1 MIELHTWDTSN
12 GRKVAILLEE
22 LQLPYRIVPIDL
34 GANVQHSP
42 EFLRLNP
49 YGKIPAMID
58 LVAPGGEPIVL
69 FESGAM
75 LLYLHEKSGRLL
87 PNDPAKRPPALS
99 WMLFGLASVGPVLAE
114 LHHYHRHAREQ
125 TYGVE
130 RARAEAGR
138 VYEVLEQRLATV
150 PFLGGE
156 DYSLADIATFPWIAR
171 HDWQEIDLG
180 RYPHVQAWYA
190 AVGAR
195 PAVVRGMTA
204 MQRPD

>member
-34 GANVQHSP
+34 GANEQHSP
-42 EFLRLNP
+42 AFLRLNP

-58 LVAPGGEPIVL
+58 QAAPGGEPVVL

-75 LLYLHEKSGRLL
+75 LLYLHEKTGRLL
-87 PNDPAKRPPALS
+87 PADPAKRPPALS
-99 WMLFGLASVGPVLAE
+99 WMFFGLASAGPVLAE

-125 TYGVE
+125 AYGVE
-130 RARAEAGR
+130 RARAEARR
-138 VYEVLEQRLATV
+138 VYDVLEQRLATV
-150 PFLGGE
+150 PFLGGD

-190 AVGAR
+190 AVGSR

-204 MQRPD
+204 MQRHG